1 MREERDRGSE
11 REEVRVGRG
20 GREWSE
26 RERGE
31 IRARERVG
39 REIDRVGE
47 K

>member
-31 IRARERVG
+31 
-39 REIDRVGE
+39 
-47 K
+47 

>member
-20 GREWSE
+20 GTEW

-31 IRARERVG
+31 IRARER
-39 REIDRVGE
+39 EWGE
-47 K
+47 R

>member
-26 RERGE
+26 RERGV
-31 IRARERVG
+31 RLGRER
-39 REIDRVGE
+39 EWGE
-47 K
+47 R